1 MLTKTVLVE
10 QQDKEMDKEAEEGHQ
25 EQEKEVSG

>member
-10 QQDKEMDKEAEEGHQ
+10 FNATCMQ
-25 EQEKEVSG
+25 